1 LYAYSSCDPGGLH
14 EQEQFSWWAK
24 MDTLSILKRLVDRH
38 GPAETA
44 RLVGVTY
51 QSVWRWMT
59 GKAAIR
65 GGSAKLI
72 RLAGE
77 ADEQGKVLEP

>member
-1 LYAYSSCDPGGLH
+1 LH
-14 EQEQFSWWAK
+14 KQEQFSWWVK

-51 QSVWRWMT
+51 QSVWRWMA
-59 GKAAIR
+59 GKATIR